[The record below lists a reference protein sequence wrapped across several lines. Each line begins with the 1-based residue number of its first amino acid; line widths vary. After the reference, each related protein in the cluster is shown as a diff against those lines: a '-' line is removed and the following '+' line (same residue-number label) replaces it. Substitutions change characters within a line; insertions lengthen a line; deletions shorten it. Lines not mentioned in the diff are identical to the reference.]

1 MMKKSIALLALV
13 MLAVPIAG
21 AAQTREAAQGV
32 VAAKRYA
39 PVDRGQPVSV
49 EIRSYQ
55 DLSDELVGAIQQT
68 LRQRGFAVADE
79 SLLVLFIDT
88 SATAGGEI
96 RPAFRERELGIG
108 AGERTRVEVEGE
120 GRLPSGPRYDTR
132 IEDQVNVP
140 FDLGDRSS
148 GGGLRYR
155 VTATLSERGKTPLWT
170 GSATAVVSGG
180 DRRSVLAALGR
191 EITSSVGETVEA
203 RRIEIKEAGGI
214 IR

>member
-1 MMKKSIALLALV
+1 MMNKSIAF
-13 MLAVPIAG
+13 LAVALLTAPMTG
-21 AAQTREAAQGV
+21 AAQTRETAEGV

-39 PVDRGQPVSV
+39 TVERGRPISV

-55 DLSDELVGAIQQT
+55 DLSEELVGAIQQT
-68 LRQRGFAVADE
+68 LRQQGFAVADDGP
-79 SLLVLFIDT
+79 LVLFIDT

-96 RPAFRERELGIG
+96 RPAFRARELGVTP
-108 AGERTRVEVEGE
+108 GERTRVEVEGE

-140 FDLGDRSS
+140 FDLGARSS
-148 GGGLRYR
+148 SGGLRYR

-170 GSATAVVSGG
+170 GSATAIVSGG

-191 EITSSVGETVEA
+191 EITSSIGQTVEA